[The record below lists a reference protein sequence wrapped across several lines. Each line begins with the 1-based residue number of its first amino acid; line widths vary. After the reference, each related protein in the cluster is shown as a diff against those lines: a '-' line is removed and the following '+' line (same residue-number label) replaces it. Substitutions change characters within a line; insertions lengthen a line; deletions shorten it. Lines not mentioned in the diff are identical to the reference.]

1 MLGVE
6 EKALEG
12 IRQIVGSEHLL
23 TNLEDLKKYST
34 DTSEWLKMPAAVV
47 FPANTEEVAQIVK
60 LANRY
65 KFPIWPFSKGKNW
78 SYGASMGL
86 EAGAVILMLDRMNRV
101 VEVNEELAYAVIEP
115 GVTQKQLREY
125 LDHNNIKLWTD
136 CTDATPEG
144 SVVGNAMERGIGYTP
159 YWDHFGQLCGMEVV
173 LPSGEILR
181 TGGGPENSRTANVH
195 KWGTGP
201 YIEGLFAQANFGI
214 VTKAGIWLM
223 PKPEKFVMFLL
234 ELAKEEYLPAVID
247 VLRYL
252 SLNRILLSN
261 VHLTNDVLFLS
272 AMQPYPYDRLA
283 DGQTYLSAKEMASVR
298 EKYRISPWLLSGGV
312 YGTRKQVRLQ
322 LKLLK
327 QHLRPYG
334 RFDLLSEARLKI
346 VAKITRFWKR
356 HQDYRMVNAF
366 FRSVTGASLEK
377 IEGLPQVYPI
387 FKGIPGEFVL
397 RIAYFKSQTPAP
409 AENLDPARDGTGF
422 IWFSNIVPLTGSEIE
437 KLQELCTEIFHK
449 HGFDFACTFVMI
461 NPRCALTLQAI
472 FYDKG
477 NADETKRAQ
486 ALRKELAAVLL
497 AQGYQQYR
505 TTVAYYDD
513 ILNCTPE
520 FQKLANNIKRALDP
534 HHVISPG
541 RYGIGL
547 TPNAAEPQMFK

>member
-1 MLGVE
+1 MARVE

-12 IRQIVGSEHLL
+12 IRQIVGTSHVL
-23 TNLEDLKKYST
+23 TDAEDVKKYST
-34 DTSEWLKMPAAVV
+34 DTSEWLKIPAAVV
-47 FPANTEEVAQIVK
+47 FPATTEEVAQIVK

-115 GVTQKQLREY
+115 GVTQKKLREH

-144 SVVGNAMERGIGYTP
+144 SVVGNAMERGVGYTP

-181 TGGGPENSRTANVH
+181 TGGGPENSRTTNVY

-223 PKPEKFVMFLL
+223 PEPEKFVMFLL
-234 ELAKEEYLPAVID
+234 DLEKEEYLPAVID
-247 VLRYL
+247 TLRRL

-272 AMQPYPYDRLA
+272 AMQPYPYERLA
-283 DGQTYLSAKEMASVR
+283 DGQTYLSAKAMASVR
-298 EKYRISPWLLSGGV
+298 EKYLISPWLLSGGI

-327 QHLRPYG
+327 QHLKPYG
-334 RFDLLSEARLKI
+334 RFDLLDDAKLKI
-346 VAKITRFWKR
+346 VGKITRFWRRYK
-356 HQDYRMVNAF
+356 DFPMINSIL
-366 FRSVTGASLEK
+366 RSVTSASLEK

-387 FKGIPGEFVL
+387 FKGIPGEYVL

-409 AENLDPARDGTGF
+409 RENLDPARDGTGF
-422 IWFSNIVPLTGSEIE
+422 VWFSCIVPLTGSEID
-437 KLQELCTEIFHK
+437 KLKKLCTEIFHK

-472 FYDKG
+472 FYDKT
-477 NADETKRAQ
+477 NADEAKRAQ
-486 ALRKELAAVLL
+486 ALRKELATVLL
-497 AQGYQQYR
+497 EQGYQQYR
-505 TTVAYYDD
+505 TTVAYYDE

-520 FQKLANNIKRALDP
+520 FQKLANKIKQVLDP
-534 HHVISPG
+534 HQVISPG

-547 TPNAAEPQMFK
+547 PHK